1 MEFRTTGTI
10 LVQISRR
17 SGDAPDELLFSAIG
31 EDVSVSDA
39 FTGFLIIKVKRPPEK
54 VVVIEAT
61 EREKQ
66 RHGKL

>member
-17 SGDAPDELLFSAIG
+17 SGESPDELLFSALG

-39 FTGFLIIKVKRPPEK
+39 FTGFLIVKLRRVPEQ

-61 EREKQ
+61 EQ
-66 RHGKL
+66 I